1 MKAVFQ
7 QSLSGAGSVVARG
20 SRTAD
25 RTRKAPLCEF
35 LAVHDSLTV
44 FPRAEPPDLHVI
56 HQRIQG
62 NMEVLQDFVV
72 KREEGR
78 SRQEYLALLRR
89 DMAAYYSYSDFLL
102 TKLMDIF
109 PLPEV
114 GSCPAHS
121 CADRWRLG
129 CLPENSSLFSV
140 PSSIQLINFL
150 EANEVPRPVTIR
162 TNTLKTRRRD
172 LAQVSK
178 SQWLCPEL
186 PVPRSGISVPSP
198 CLAGSNQPWCES

>member
-1 MKAVFQ
+1 MVLVKSPCA
-7 QSLSGAGSVVARG
+7 SS
-20 SRTAD
+20 
-25 RTRKAPLCEF
+25 
-35 LAVHDSLTV
+35 LAVGDSLTV
-44 FPRAEPPDLHVI
+44 FPPAQPPDLHVI

-62 NMEVLQDFVV
+62 NMEVLQDFGV

-114 GSCPAHS
+114 GFCPAHS
-121 CADRWRLG
+121 CADERGFG
-129 CLPENSSLFSV
+129 CFPENSFLSLFSV
-140 PSSIQLINFL
+140 SSFIQLVKFL

-172 LAQVSK
+172 LAQVSRN
-178 SQWLCPEL
+178 QWLCPEL
-186 PVPRSGISVPSP
+186 PVPRSSVLVLSP
-198 CLAGSNQPWCES
+198 CLAGSDQSWCES